1 MSQTV
6 VWLVLCLQSMIWA
19 KDQDAIDP
27 QKIVEY
33 AESLR
38 SMEGARSLVEIE
50 NLKDKTTYELSIL
63 QASGRRALIEFLA
76 PAIERGRFM
85 LAIRYRY
92 WAKFK
97 DSQRV
102 IPITR
107 KEALGN
113 SAFEFGDLFQISDN
127 Q

>member
-1 MSQTV
+1 MNFLFCRLLDV
-6 VWLVLCLQSMIWA
+6 G
-19 KDQDAIDP
+19 P
-27 QKIVEY
+27 
-33 AESLR
+33 SL
-38 SMEGARSLVEIE
+38 S
-50 NLKDKTTYELSIL
+50 
-63 QASGRRALIEFLA
+63 FLA

-113 SAFEFGDLFQISDN
+113 SAFEFGDLFQIDTNEDYNVVSHSLEKERIRIFLEAKIKTSVL
-127 Q
+127 QAC